1 MKKENKN
8 SPEADTL
15 KLIHELE
22 VCRIELEMQN
32 GEMQNKELER
42 FNDLIVGREMKMI
55 DLKKEINMLLKQ
67 LGEEEKYKIVE

>member
-22 VCRIELEMQN
+22 AHRIELEMQN
-32 GEMQNKELER
+32 EEMHNEELER
-42 FNDLIVGREMKMI
+42 FNDLTVGRELKMI
-55 DLKKEINMLLKQ
+55 GQQKTCR
-67 LGEEEKYKIVE
+67 EKADPVSR

>member
-22 VCRIELEMQN
+22 AHRIELKMQN
-32 GEMQNKELER
+32 GEMHNEELER
-42 FNDLIVGREMKMI
+42 FNDLTVGRELKMI
-55 DLKKEINMLLKQ
+55 GQQKTCR
-67 LGEEEKYKIVE
+67 EKADPVSR